1 MIHSLEGEVPS
12 SQEGSGGRA
21 LGSYRPGRACR
32 EPDTLQAAP
41 VVLSGS
47 LPGLEA
53 AAAACLAQIR
63 SKVKRGEEGRKQLLK
78 GSRTNDS
85 RGNFMDSR
93 DIKRIQIMT
102 LQHCFHSNTYE
113 EGICSHES

>member
-1 MIHSLEGEVPS
+1 MPS
-12 SQEGSGGRA
+12 SQEGSRGRA
-21 LGSYRPGRACR
+21 TIQVGRAESETPFR
-32 EPDTLQAAP
+32 LHPL
-41 VVLSGS
+41 VLSGS

-63 SKVKRGEEGRKQLLK
+63 SKVKCGDEGRKQLLK

-85 RGNFMDSR
+85 RGNFVDLR

-102 LQHCFHSNTYE
+102 LQHCLHSNTYE

>member
-1 MIHSLEGEVPS
+1 MPS

-21 LGSYRPGRACR
+21 LGSYHPGRACR